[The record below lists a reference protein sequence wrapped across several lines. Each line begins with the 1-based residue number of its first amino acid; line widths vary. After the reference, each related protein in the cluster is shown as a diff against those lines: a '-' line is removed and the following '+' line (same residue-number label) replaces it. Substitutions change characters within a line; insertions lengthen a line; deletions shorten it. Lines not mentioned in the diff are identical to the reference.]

1 LPAKKAKRVKWSA
14 EMRAVALDLSIKGF
28 SAGEIAEVLE
38 VSADSAK
45 SAMTRHR
52 LFARPKKAARS

>member
-1 LPAKKAKRVKWSA
+1 
-14 EMRAVALDLSIKGF
+14 MRAVALDLSIKGF
-28 SAGEIAEVLE
+28 SAGEIAEVLG

-52 LFARPKKAARS
+52 LFARPKKAARAFLRLSS